1 VLHGDVGVSP
11 AGDFLHRPFD
21 EAQIDEFGEGLRFPL
36 GGETV
41 EGITLTA
48 HNQPLQA

>member
-1 VLHGDVGVSP
+1 MLDGDIWVSP

-21 EAQIDEFGEGLRFPL
+21 EPQINEFGEGHCFPL